1 MPYSATD
8 IPNQQGKVAIVTG
21 ANSGIGFETAV
32 ALAKKG
38 AQVVM
43 ASRSLPKAWA
53 ARDEILKVYPHGLI
67 DVMKLDLADFTSI
80 FAFATEFKNKFSQL
94 NLLVNNAGIMLPPFG
109 KTPQAF
115 ELTFAT
121 NHLGPFLLTGLL
133 MENLAIARGSR
144 VVTVSSLAHRQGKIV
159 QDNLNAERHY
169 SKTAAYAQSK
179 LANLLF
185 TFELERRLRQ
195 RQVETIAVAAH
206 PGWTLTNLQVN
217 TKIFTFLNPFFGQK
231 PSDGALPTLY
241 AATAHDIKG
250 ADYYGP
256 QGLLELKGPPKKVHS
271 TKLAQDLVLARQL
284 WEISEKMTGITY
296 FS

>member
-109 KTPQAF
+109 KTPQP
-115 ELTFAT
+115 ETT
-121 NHLGPFLLTGLL
+121 
-133 MENLAIARGSR
+133 AR
-144 VVTVSSLAHRQGKIV
+144 
-159 QDNLNAERHY
+159 
-169 SKTAAYAQSK
+169 
-179 LANLLF
+179 
-185 TFELERRLRQ
+185 
-195 RQVETIAVAAH
+195 
-206 PGWTLTNLQVN
+206 P
-217 TKIFTFLNPFFGQK
+217 
-231 PSDGALPTLY
+231 
-241 AATAHDIKG
+241 
-250 ADYYGP
+250 
-256 QGLLELKGPPKKVHS
+256 
-271 TKLAQDLVLARQL
+271 AR
-284 WEISEKMTGITY
+284 
-296 FS
+296 